1 MKIRNILK
9 RSGGTATKSKTKD
22 KDADYSAFQVRIMWR
37 FCTSALVS
45 TVIVILL
52 YLFLWKERMGEWI
65 LRLIELW
72 MDIDHEDAFYVYNDY
87 FRGIKEVFFAAAI
100 VLIFLLLLVFLFRW
114 LTRYFREINQGIDCL
129 LSDREEQIRLSQE
142 MQPFEIKLNTV
153 QNILIQREQAARA
166 AEQRK
171 NELVMYLAHDIRT
184 PLTSIIGY
192 LRLLEQIPDLPDE
205 EKEKYVHISL
215 EKTYRLEKMINEFFE
230 ITCYNT
236 QQITI
241 ASKAIDLYYLLAQ
254 VIDEHLPL
262 FTEHGNYITF
272 HAAESLEVCGDPER
286 LARVFN
292 NLLKNAVAYSSKGT
306 EITVNAEETP
316 EHIVVTVSNH
326 GKTIPDDKLETL
338 FEKFY
343 RLDESRTSNTGGTGV
358 GLAIA
363 KEIVLLHGGTITAD
377 SKNGLTAFTV
387 TLPIS
392 RQTTPVEHV
401 VQ

>member
-1 MKIRNILK
+1 MR
-9 RSGGTATKSKTKD
+9 RFCA
-22 KDADYSAFQVRIMWR
+22 SAF
-37 FCTSALVS
+37 VS
-45 TVIVILL
+45 TAIVIML
-52 YLFLWKERMGEWI
+52 YLFLWKQRMGEWI
-65 LRLIELW
+65 VRLIELW
-72 MDIDHEDAFYVYNDY
+72 MDIGHEEAFYVYNDY
-87 FRGIKEVFFAAAI
+87 FRGIKEVFFAAAM

-129 LSDREEQIRLSQE
+129 LSDREEQIRLSPE
-142 MQPFEIKLNTV
+142 MRPFEVKLNTV
-153 QNILIQREQAARA
+153 QSILIQREQAARA

-192 LRLLEQIPDLPDE
+192 LRLLEQIPNLPDE
-205 EKEKYVHISL
+205 EKGKYVHISL

-262 FTEHGNYITF
+262 FTEHGNYVTF

-286 LARVFN
+286 LARVFH
-292 NLLKNAVAYSSKGT
+292 NLLKNAASYSSKGT

-363 KEIVLLHGGTITAD
+363 KEIVLLHGGTISAD
-377 SKNGLTAFTV
+377 SKNGLTTFTV
-387 TLPIS
+387 KLPIS
-392 RQTTPVEHV
+392 PKTQCTAHP
-401 VQ
+401 

>member
-9 RSGGTATKSKTKD
+9 RSGDTATKSKTKD

-37 FCTSALVS
+37 FCTSALIS
-45 TVIVILL
+45 TAIVILL

-153 QNILIQREQAARA
+153 QNILIHREQAARA

-241 ASKAIDLYYLLAQ
+241 ASKAIDLYYLLVQ

-363 KEIVLLHGGTITAD
+363 KEIVLLHGGTISAD
-377 SKNGLTAFTV
+377 SKNGLTTFTV
-387 TLPIS
+387 KLPIS
-392 RQTTPVEHV
+392 SKIQLAEHS
-401 VQ
+401 

>member
-9 RSGGTATKSKTKD
+9 RSGDTATKSRTKD
-22 KDADYSAFQVRIMWR
+22 KDTDYSAFQIRIMWR

-45 TVIVILL
+45 TAIVILL

-65 LRLIELW
+65 IRLIELW
-72 MDIDHEDAFYVYNDY
+72 MDIDHEDAFYVYSDY

-153 QNILIQREQAARA
+153 QNILIHREQAARA

-241 ASKAIDLYYLLAQ
+241 ASKAIDLYYLLVQ

-363 KEIVLLHGGTITAD
+363 KESGLLHGGTISAD
-377 SKNGLTAFTV
+377 SKNGLTTFTV
-387 TLPIS
+387 KLPIS
-392 RQTTPVEHV
+392 SKIQLAEHS
-401 VQ
+401 

>member
-1 MKIRNILK
+1 M
-9 RSGGTATKSKTKD
+9 ATKSKTKD

-45 TVIVILL
+45 TAIVILL

>member
-45 TVIVILL
+45 TAIVILL

>member
-9 RSGGTATKSKTKD
+9 RSGDTATKSRTKD
-22 KDADYSAFQVRIMWR
+22 KDTDYSAFQIRIMWR

-45 TVIVILL
+45 TAIVILL

-65 LRLIELW
+65 IRLIELW
-72 MDIDHEDAFYVYNDY
+72 MDIDHEDAFYVYSDY

-363 KEIVLLHGGTITAD
+363 KEIVLLHGGTISTD
-377 SKNGLTAFTV
+377 SKNGLTTFTV
-387 TLPIS
+387 KLPIS
-392 RQTTPVEHV
+392 SKIQLAEHS
-401 VQ
+401 

>member
-9 RSGGTATKSKTKD
+9 RSGDTATKSKTKD

-37 FCTSALVS
+37 FCTSALIS
-45 TVIVILL
+45 TAIVILL

-72 MDIDHEDAFYVYNDY
+72 MDIDHEDAFYVYSDY

-192 LRLLEQIPDLPDE
+192 LRLLEQIPNLQDE
-205 EKEKYVHISL
+205 EKKKYVHISL

-326 GKTIPDDKLETL
+326 GKTVPDDKLETL

-363 KEIVLLHGGTITAD
+363 KEIVLLHGGTISAD
-377 SKNGLTAFTV
+377 SKNGLTTFTV
-387 TLPIS
+387 KLPIS
-392 RQTTPVEHV
+392 PKTQLAEHS
-401 VQ
+401 

>member
-1 MKIRNILK
+1 MKIRNISK
-9 RSGGTATKSKTKD
+9 RSGDMVTKSKTKE
-22 KDADYSAFQVRIMWR
+22 KDADYTTFQLRIIRR
-37 FCTSALVS
+37 FCTSALIS
-45 TVIVILL
+45 TAVVIML
-52 YLFLWKERMGEWI
+52 YVFLWKQRMGEWMV
-65 LRLIELW
+65 RLIELW
-72 MDIDHEDAFYVYNDY
+72 MDINHEDAFYVYNDY
-87 FRGIKEVFFAAAI
+87 FREFREVFFAAAI
-100 VLIFLLLLVFLFRW
+100 VLVFLFLLIFLFRW
-114 LTRYFREINQGIDCL
+114 LTRYFKEINQGIDSL
-129 LSDREEQIRLSQE
+129 LADRKEQIQLSPE

-153 QNILIQREQAARA
+153 QNILTEREQAART

-192 LRLLEQIPDLPDE
+192 LRLLEQIPNLPDE
-205 EKEKYVHISL
+205 EKGKYVHISL

-241 ASKAIDLYYLLAQ
+241 ASKPIDLYYLLAQ

-262 FTEHGNYITF
+262 FTENGNYITF

-292 NLLKNAVAYSSKGT
+292 NLLKNAVAYSSTGT
-306 EITVNAEETP
+306 EIMVNAEETP

-377 SKNGLTAFTV
+377 SKNGLTTFTV
-387 TLPIS
+387 KLPIS
-392 RQTTPVEHV
+392 PKK
-401 VQ
+401 

>member
-9 RSGGTATKSKTKD
+9 RSGDTATKSRTKD
-22 KDADYSAFQVRIMWR
+22 KDTDYSAFQIRIMWR

-45 TVIVILL
+45 TAIVILL

-65 LRLIELW
+65 IRLIELW
-72 MDIDHEDAFYVYNDY
+72 MDIDHEDAFCVYSDY

-241 ASKAIDLYYLLAQ
+241 ASKTIDLYYLLVQ

-363 KEIVLLHGGTITAD
+363 KEIVLLHGGTISAD
-377 SKNGLTAFTV
+377 SKNGLTTFTV
-387 TLPIS
+387 KLPIS
-392 RQTTPVEHV
+392 SKIQLAEHS
-401 VQ
+401 

>member
-1 MKIRNILK
+1 MKVRNILK
-9 RSGGTATKSKTKD
+9 RSGDTATKSKTKD

-37 FCTSALVS
+37 FCTSALIS
-45 TVIVILL
+45 TAIVILL

-153 QNILIQREQAARA
+153 QNILIQRDQAARA

-241 ASKAIDLYYLLAQ
+241 ASKAIDLYYLLVQ

-363 KEIVLLHGGTITAD
+363 KEIVLLHGGTISAD
-377 SKNGLTAFTV
+377 SKNGLTTFTV
-387 TLPIS
+387 KLPIS
-392 RQTTPVEHV
+392 PKTQLTEHS
-401 VQ
+401 

>member
-9 RSGGTATKSKTKD
+9 QSGDMVTKSKIKD
-22 KDADYSAFQVRIMWR
+22 KDTDYSAFQIRIMWR

-45 TVIVILL
+45 TAIVILL

-65 LRLIELW
+65 IRLIELW
-72 MDIDHEDAFYVYNDY
+72 MDIDHEDAFYVYSDY

-241 ASKAIDLYYLLAQ
+241 ASKAIDLYYLLVQ

-363 KEIVLLHGGTITAD
+363 KEIVLLHGGTISAD
-377 SKNGLTAFTV
+377 SKNGLTTFTV
-387 TLPIS
+387 KLPIS
-392 RQTTPVEHV
+392 LKIQLAEHS
-401 VQ
+401 

>member
-1 MKIRNILK
+1 MKIRNISK
-9 RSGGTATKSKTKD
+9 RYGGMVTRLKTKE
-22 KDADYSAFQVRIMWR
+22 KDADYTAFQLRIMRR
-37 FCTSALVS
+37 FCTSALIS
-45 TVIVILL
+45 TAVVIML
-52 YLFLWKERMGEWI
+52 YLFLWKQRMGEWMV
-65 LRLIELW
+65 RLIELW
-72 MDIDHEDAFYVYNDY
+72 MGIDHEDAFYIYNDY
-87 FRGIKEVFFAAAI
+87 FREFREVFFAAAI
-100 VLIFLLLLVFLFRW
+100 VLIFLVLLIFLFRW
-114 LTRYFREINQGIDCL
+114 LTRYFKEINHGIDCL
-129 LSDREEQIRLSQE
+129 LTDREEQIRLSPE

-153 QNILIQREQAARA
+153 QNILTEREQAARA

-205 EKEKYVHISL
+205 ERGKYVHISL

-241 ASKAIDLYYLLAQ
+241 ASKAVDLYYLLAQ
-254 VIDEHLPL
+254 VIDEHMPL
-262 FTEHGNYITF
+262 LTEHGNYITF
-272 HAAESLEVCGDPER
+272 HAAESLEVYGDPER

-292 NLLKNAVAYSSKGT
+292 NLLKNAAAYSSTGT
-306 EITVNAEETP
+306 EIIVNAEETP
-316 EHIVVTVSNH
+316 EHIAVTISNH

-343 RLDESRTSNTGGTGV
+343 RLDESRTSYTGGTGV

-377 SKNGLTAFTV
+377 SKNGLTTFTV
-387 TLPIS
+387 TLPVS
-392 RQTTPVEHV
+392 KETYPNEHS
-401 VQ
+401 

>member
-1 MKIRNILK
+1 MKIRNISK
-9 RSGGTATKSKTKD
+9 RFGGTATKSKTKED
-22 KDADYSAFQVRIMWR
+22 TDYSAFQIRIARR
-37 FCTSALVS
+37 FCASALVS
-45 TVIVILL
+45 TAIVIML
-52 YLFLWKERMGEWI
+52 YLFLWKQRMGEWMV
-65 LRLIELW
+65 RLIELW
-72 MDIDHEDAFYVYNDY
+72 MGIDHEDAFYVYNDY
-87 FRGIKEVFFAAAI
+87 FREFREIFFAAAM
-100 VLIFLLLLVFLFRW
+100 VLLFLFLLVFLFRW
-114 LTRYFREINQGIDCL
+114 LTRYFKEINRGIDCL
-129 LSDREEQIRLSQE
+129 LAHREEQIRLSPE
-142 MQPFEIKLNTV
+142 MRPFEIKLNTV
-153 QNILIQREQAARA
+153 QDILAERERAARA

-192 LRLLEQIPDLPDE
+192 LRLLEQIPDLPAE
-205 EKEKYVHISL
+205 EKGKYVHISL

-241 ASKAIDLYYLLAQ
+241 ASQAVDLYYLLAQ
-254 VIDEHLPL
+254 VIDEHMPL
-262 FTEHGNYITF
+262 FTEHGNYVTF

-286 LARVFN
+286 LARVFH
-292 NLLKNAVAYSSKGT
+292 NLLKNAVAYGSTGT
-306 EITVNAEETP
+306 EITVDAEEAQ
-316 EHIVVTVSNH
+316 EHVVVTVSNH

-343 RLDESRTSNTGGTGV
+343 RLDESRTSNTGGTGI

>member
-9 RSGGTATKSKTKD
+9 RSGDTATKSRTKD
-22 KDADYSAFQVRIMWR
+22 KDTDYSAFQIRIMWR

-45 TVIVILL
+45 TAIVILL

-65 LRLIELW
+65 IRLIELW
-72 MDIDHEDAFYVYNDY
+72 MDIDHEDAFYVYSDY

-153 QNILIQREQAARA
+153 QNILIQREHAARA

-272 HAAESLEVCGDPER
+272 HAAESLEICGDPER

-316 EHIVVTVSNH
+316 EHIVVTVSNQ

-363 KEIVLLHGGTITAD
+363 KEIVLLHGGTISAD
-377 SKNGLTAFTV
+377 SKNGLTTFTV
-387 TLPIS
+387 KLPIS
-392 RQTTPVEHV
+392 PKTQLTEHS
-401 VQ
+401 

>member
-9 RSGGTATKSKTKD
+9 RSGDTATKSKTKD

-37 FCTSALVS
+37 FCTSALIS
-45 TVIVILL
+45 TAIVILL

-153 QNILIQREQAARA
+153 QNILIQRDQAARA

-241 ASKAIDLYYLLAQ
+241 ASKAIDLYYLLVQ

-363 KEIVLLHGGTITAD
+363 KEIVLLHGGTISAD
-377 SKNGLTAFTV
+377 SKNGLTTFTV
-387 TLPIS
+387 KLPIS
-392 RQTTPVEHV
+392 PKTQLTEHS
-401 VQ
+401 

>member
-45 TVIVILL
+45 TAIVILL

-254 VIDEHLPL
+254 VIDEPLPL

>member
-9 RSGGTATKSKTKD
+9 RSGDTATKSRTKD
-22 KDADYSAFQVRIMWR
+22 KDTDYSAFQIRIMWR

-45 TVIVILL
+45 TAIVILL

-65 LRLIELW
+65 IRLIELW
-72 MDIDHEDAFYVYNDY
+72 MDIDHEDAFYVYSDY

-241 ASKAIDLYYLLAQ
+241 ASKAIDLYYLLTQ

-363 KEIVLLHGGTITAD
+363 KEIVLLHGGTISAD
-377 SKNGLTAFTV
+377 SKNGLTTFTV
-387 TLPIS
+387 KLPIS
-392 RQTTPVEHV
+392 SKIQLAEHS
-401 VQ
+401 

>member
-9 RSGGTATKSKTKD
+9 RSGDTATKSRTKD
-22 KDADYSAFQVRIMWR
+22 KDTDYSAFQIWIMWR

-45 TVIVILL
+45 TAIVILL

-65 LRLIELW
+65 IRLIELW
-72 MDIDHEDAFYVYNDY
+72 MDIDHEDAFYVYSDY

-241 ASKAIDLYYLLAQ
+241 ASKAIDLYYLLVQ

-363 KEIVLLHGGTITAD
+363 KEIVLLHGGTISAD
-377 SKNGLTAFTV
+377 SKNGLTTFTV
-387 TLPIS
+387 KLPIS
-392 RQTTPVEHV
+392 SKIQLAEYS
-401 VQ
+401 

>member
-9 RSGGTATKSKTKD
+9 RSGDTATKSKTKD

-37 FCTSALVS
+37 FCTSALIS
-45 TVIVILL
+45 TAIVILL

-114 LTRYFREINQGIDCL
+114 LTHYFREINQGIDCL

-153 QNILIQREQAARA
+153 QNILIQRDQAARA

-241 ASKAIDLYYLLAQ
+241 ASKAIDLYYLLVQ

-363 KEIVLLHGGTITAD
+363 KEIVLLHGGTISAD
-377 SKNGLTAFTV
+377 SKNGLTTFTV
-387 TLPIS
+387 KLPIS
-392 RQTTPVEHV
+392 PKTQLTEHS
-401 VQ
+401 

>member
-9 RSGGTATKSKTKD
+9 RSGDTATKSRTKD
-22 KDADYSAFQVRIMWR
+22 KDADYSAFQVRIIRR

-52 YLFLWKERMGEWI
+52 YLFLWKRRMGEWI
-65 LRLIELW
+65 VRLIELW

-316 EHIVVTVSNH
+316 EHIVVTVSNQ

-363 KEIVLLHGGTITAD
+363 KEIVLLHGGTISAD
-377 SKNGLTAFTV
+377 SKNGLTTFTV
-387 TLPIS
+387 KLPIS
-392 RQTTPVEHV
+392 PKTQLTEHS
-401 VQ
+401 

>member
-9 RSGGTATKSKTKD
+9 RSGDTATKSRTKD
-22 KDADYSAFQVRIMWR
+22 KDTDYSAFQIRIMWR

-45 TVIVILL
+45 TAIVILL

-65 LRLIELW
+65 IRLIELW
-72 MDIDHEDAFYVYNDY
+72 MDIDHEDAFYVYSDY

-272 HAAESLEVCGDPER
+272 HAAESLEICGDPER

-363 KEIVLLHGGTITAD
+363 KEIVLLHGGTISAD
-377 SKNGLTAFTV
+377 SKNGLTTFTV
-387 TLPIS
+387 KLPIS
-392 RQTTPVEHV
+392 SKIQLAEHS
-401 VQ
+401 

>member
-9 RSGGTATKSKTKD
+9 RSGDTATKSKTKD

-45 TVIVILL
+45 TAIVILL

-72 MDIDHEDAFYVYNDY
+72 MDIDHEDAFYVYSDY

-241 ASKAIDLYYLLAQ
+241 ASKAIDLYYLLVQ

-286 LARVFN
+286 LARVFH
-292 NLLKNAVAYSSKGT
+292 NLLKNAASYSSKGT

-363 KEIVLLHGGTITAD
+363 KEIVLLHGGTISAD
-377 SKNGLTAFTV
+377 SKNGLTTFTV
-387 TLPIS
+387 KLPIS
-392 RQTTPVEHV
+392 SKIQLAEHS
-401 VQ
+401 

>member
-9 RSGGTATKSKTKD
+9 RSGDTATKSRTKD
-22 KDADYSAFQVRIMWR
+22 KDTDYSAFQIRIMWR

-45 TVIVILL
+45 TAIVILL

-72 MDIDHEDAFYVYNDY
+72 MDIDHEDAFYVYSDY

-241 ASKAIDLYYLLAQ
+241 ASKTIDLYYLLVQ

-292 NLLKNAVAYSSKGT
+292 NLLKNTVAYSSKGT

-363 KEIVLLHGGTITAD
+363 KEIVLLHGGTISAD
-377 SKNGLTAFTV
+377 SKNGLTTFTV
-387 TLPIS
+387 KLPIS
-392 RQTTPVEHV
+392 SKIQLAEHS
-401 VQ
+401 

>member
-9 RSGGTATKSKTKD
+9 RSGDTATKSKIKD
-22 KDADYSAFQVRIMWR
+22 KDTDYSAFQVRIMWR
-37 FCTSALVS
+37 FCTSALIS
-45 TVIVILL
+45 TAIVILL

-65 LRLIELW
+65 IHLIELW

-114 LTRYFREINQGIDCL
+114 LTRYFKEINQGIDCL
-129 LSDREEQIRLSQE
+129 LSDREEQIQLSQE
-142 MQPFEIKLNTV
+142 MRPFEIKLNAV
-153 QNILIQREQAARA
+153 QNILTQREQAARA

-241 ASKAIDLYYLLAQ
+241 ASKAIDLYYLLTQ

-306 EITVNAEETP
+306 EITVNAEEST
-316 EHIVVTVSNH
+316 EYIIVTVSNH

-363 KEIVLLHGGTITAD
+363 KEIVLLHGGTISAD
-377 SKNGLTAFTV
+377 SKNGLTTFTV
-387 TLPIS
+387 RLPIS
-392 RQTTPVEHV
+392 QKTQLAEHS
-401 VQ
+401 

>member
-9 RSGGTATKSKTKD
+9 RSGDTATKSRTKD
-22 KDADYSAFQVRIMWR
+22 KDTDYSAFQIRIMWR

-45 TVIVILL
+45 TAIVILL

-65 LRLIELW
+65 IRLIELW

-241 ASKAIDLYYLLAQ
+241 ASKTIDLYYLLVQ

-363 KEIVLLHGGTITAD
+363 KEIVLLHGGTISAD
-377 SKNGLTAFTV
+377 SKNGLTTFTV
-387 TLPIS
+387 KLPIS
-392 RQTTPVEHV
+392 SKIQLAEHS
-401 VQ
+401 

>member
-9 RSGGTATKSKTKD
+9 RSGDTATKSRTKD
-22 KDADYSAFQVRIMWR
+22 KDTDYSAFQIRIMWR

-45 TVIVILL
+45 TAIVILL

-65 LRLIELW
+65 VRLIELW
-72 MDIDHEDAFYVYNDY
+72 MDIGHEEAFYVYNDY
-87 FRGIKEVFFAAAI
+87 FRGIKEVFFAAAM

-129 LSDREEQIRLSQE
+129 LSDREEQIRLSPE
-142 MQPFEIKLNTV
+142 MRPFEVKLNTV
-153 QNILIQREQAARA
+153 QSILIQREQAARA

-192 LRLLEQIPDLPDE
+192 LRLLEQIPNLPDE
-205 EKEKYVHISL
+205 EKGKYVHISL

-363 KEIVLLHGGTITAD
+363 KEIVLLHGGTISAD
-377 SKNGLTAFTV
+377 SKNGLTTFTV
-387 TLPIS
+387 KLPIS
-392 RQTTPVEHV
+392 PKTQCTAHP
-401 VQ
+401 

>member
-1 MKIRNILK
+1 MKIRSTSK
-9 RSGGTATKSKTKD
+9 RFGDTVTKSKTEE
-22 KDADYSAFQVRIMWR
+22 KDADYSAFQIRITRR
-37 FCTSALVS
+37 FCTSALIS

-52 YLFLWKERMGEWI
+52 YLFLWKRRMGEWI
-65 LRLIELW
+65 VRLIELW
-72 MDIDHEDAFYVYNDY
+72 TGIGHEEAFYVYNDY

-114 LTRYFREINQGIDCL
+114 LTRYFKEINQGIDSL
-129 LSDREEQIRLSQE
+129 LSDREEQIRLSPE

-153 QNILIQREQAARA
+153 QNILIRREREARA

-171 NELVMYLAHDIRT
+171 NELVLYLAHDIRT

-192 LRLLEQIPDLPDE
+192 LRLLEQIPELPE
-205 EKEKYVHISL
+205 EAKEKYVHISL
-215 EKTYRLEKMINEFFE
+215 EKAYRLEKMIHEFFE

-241 ASKAIDLYYLLAQ
+241 APKAVDLYYLLAQ
-254 VIDEHLPL
+254 VIDEHMPL
-262 FTEHGNYITF
+262 LAEHENYITF
-272 HAAESLEVCGDPER
+272 HAAESLEVRGDPER

-292 NLLKNAVAYSSKGT
+292 NLLKNAVAYGSTGT
-306 EITVNAEETP
+306 EIIVSAEETP
-316 EHIVVTVSNH
+316 DHIVVTVSNH

-363 KEIVLLHGGTITAD
+363 KEIVTLHGGTIAAD
-377 SKNGLTAFTV
+377 SKDGLTTFTV
-387 TLPIS
+387 KLPVS
-392 RQTTPVEHV
+392 PKTYPAGH
-401 VQ
+401 

>member
-9 RSGGTATKSKTKD
+9 RSGDTATKSKTKD

-37 FCTSALVS
+37 FCTSALIS
-45 TVIVILL
+45 TAIVILL

-153 QNILIQREQAARA
+153 QNILIQRDQAARA

-241 ASKAIDLYYLLAQ
+241 ASKAIDLYYLLVQ

-363 KEIVLLHGGTITAD
+363 KEIVLLHGGTISAD
-377 SKNGLTAFTV
+377 SKNGLTTFTV
-387 TLPIS
+387 KLPIS
-392 RQTTPVEHV
+392 SKIQLAEHS
-401 VQ
+401 

>member
-37 FCTSALVS
+37 FCTSALIS
-45 TVIVILL
+45 TAIVILL

-72 MDIDHEDAFYVYNDY
+72 MNIDHEDAFYVYNDY
-87 FRGIKEVFFAAAI
+87 FRGFKEVFFAAAI

-192 LRLLEQIPDLPDE
+192 LRLLEQIPNLPDE
-205 EKEKYVHISL
+205 EKGKYIHISL

-262 FTEHGNYITF
+262 FTEHGNYVTF

-286 LARVFN
+286 LARVFH
-292 NLLKNAVAYSSKGT
+292 NLLKNAASYSSKGT

-363 KEIVLLHGGTITAD
+363 KEIVLLHGGTISAD
-377 SKNGLTAFTV
+377 SKNGLTTFTV
-387 TLPIS
+387 KLPIS
-392 RQTTPVEHV
+392 PKTQLPEHS
-401 VQ
+401 

>member
-1 MKIRNILK
+1 MKIRNISK
-9 RSGGTATKSKTKD
+9 QSGGMVTRLKTKE
-22 KDADYSAFQVRIMWR
+22 KDADYTAFQLRITRR
-37 FCTSALVS
+37 FCTIALLS
-45 TVIVILL
+45 TAIVIML
-52 YLFLWKERMGEWI
+52 YLFLWKQRMGEWMV
-65 LRLIELW
+65 RLIELW
-72 MDIDHEDAFYVYNDY
+72 TDIDHEDAFYIYNDY
-87 FRGIKEVFFAAAI
+87 FRKFKEVFFAMAI
-100 VLIFLLLLVFLFRW
+100 ILIFLFLLIFLFRW
-114 LTRYFREINQGIDCL
+114 LTRYFKEINQGIDCL
-129 LSDREEQIRLSQE
+129 LAEQAEQIQLSPE

-153 QNILIQREQAARA
+153 QNILTAREQAARA

-192 LRLLEQIPDLPDE
+192 LRLLEQIKDLPE
-205 EKEKYVHISL
+205 EDKRKYIHISL

-241 ASKAIDLYYLLAQ
+241 AAKAVDLYYLLAQ
-254 VIDEHLPL
+254 VIDEHMPL

-272 HAAESLEVCGDPER
+272 HAPESLEVYGDPER

-292 NLLKNAVAYSSKGT
+292 NLLKNAVNYSSPGT
-306 EITVNAEETP
+306 EIIVNAEETP
-316 EHIVVTVSNH
+316 NHIVVTVSNH

-363 KEIVLLHGGTITAD
+363 KEIVILHGGTITAD
-377 SKNGLTAFTV
+377 SKNGLTVLTV
-387 TLPIS
+387 TLPTS
-392 RQTTPVEHV
+392 K
-401 VQ
+401 

>member
-9 RSGGTATKSKTKD
+9 RSGDTATKSRTKD
-22 KDADYSAFQVRIMWR
+22 KDTDYSAFQIRIMWR

-45 TVIVILL
+45 TAIVILL

-65 LRLIELW
+65 IRLIELW
-72 MDIDHEDAFYVYNDY
+72 MDIDHEDAFYVYSDY

-153 QNILIQREQAARA
+153 QNILIHREQAARA

-241 ASKAIDLYYLLAQ
+241 ASKAIDLYYLLVQ

-363 KEIVLLHGGTITAD
+363 KEIVLLHGGTISAD
-377 SKNGLTAFTV
+377 SKNGLTTFTV
-387 TLPIS
+387 KLPIS
-392 RQTTPVEHV
+392 SKIQLAEHS
-401 VQ
+401 

>member
-9 RSGGTATKSKTKD
+9 RSGDTATKSKTKD
-22 KDADYSAFQVRIMWR
+22 KDTDYSVFQIRIMRR
-37 FCTSALVS
+37 FCASAFVS
-45 TVIVILL
+45 TAIVIML
-52 YLFLWKERMGEWI
+52 YLFLWKQRMGEWI
-65 LRLIELW
+65 VRLIELW
-72 MDIDHEDAFYVYNDY
+72 MDIGHEEAFYVYNDY
-87 FRGIKEVFFAAAI
+87 FRGIKEVFFAAAM

-129 LSDREEQIRLSQE
+129 LSDREEQIRLSPE
-142 MQPFEIKLNTV
+142 MRPFEVKLNTV
-153 QNILIQREQAARA
+153 QSILIQREQAARA

-192 LRLLEQIPDLPDE
+192 LRLLEQIPNLPDE
-205 EKEKYVHISL
+205 EKGKYVHISL

-262 FTEHGNYITF
+262 FTEHGNYVTF

-286 LARVFN
+286 LARVFH
-292 NLLKNAVAYSSKGT
+292 NLLKNAASYSSKGT

-363 KEIVLLHGGTITAD
+363 KEIVLLHGGTISAD
-377 SKNGLTAFTV
+377 SKNGLTTFTV
-387 TLPIS
+387 KLPIS
-392 RQTTPVEHV
+392 PKTQCTAHP
-401 VQ
+401 

>member
-9 RSGGTATKSKTKD
+9 RSGDTATKSKTKD

-37 FCTSALVS
+37 FCTSALIS
-45 TVIVILL
+45 TAIVILL

-153 QNILIQREQAARA
+153 QNILIQRDQAARA

-241 ASKAIDLYYLLAQ
+241 ASKAVDRYYLLVQ

-343 RLDESRTSNTGGTGV
+343 RLDESRTSNTGGAGV

-363 KEIVLLHGGTITAD
+363 KEIVLLHGGTISAD
-377 SKNGLTAFTV
+377 SKNGLTTFTV
-387 TLPIS
+387 KLPIS
-392 RQTTPVEHV
+392 PKTQLTEHS
-401 VQ
+401 

>member
-45 TVIVILL
+45 TAIVILL

-241 ASKAIDLYYLLAQ
+241 ASKAIDLYYLLVQ

>member
-9 RSGGTATKSKTKD
+9 RSGDTATKSRTKD
-22 KDADYSAFQVRIMWR
+22 KDADYSAFQVRIIRR

-45 TVIVILL
+45 TAIVILL
-52 YLFLWKERMGEWI
+52 YLFLWKRRMGEWI
-65 LRLIELW
+65 VRLIELW

-153 QNILIQREQAARA
+153 QNILIQREHAARA

-254 VIDEHLPL
+254 VINEHLPL

-272 HAAESLEVCGDPER
+272 HAAESLEICGDPER

-316 EHIVVTVSNH
+316 EHIVVTVSNQ

-363 KEIVLLHGGTITAD
+363 KEIVLLHGGTISAD
-377 SKNGLTAFTV
+377 SKNGLTTFTV
-387 TLPIS
+387 KLPIS
-392 RQTTPVEHV
+392 PKTQLTEHS
-401 VQ
+401 

>member
-9 RSGGTATKSKTKD
+9 RSGDTATKSKTKD

-45 TVIVILL
+45 TAIVILL

-65 LRLIELW
+65 IRLIELW

-192 LRLLEQIPDLPDE
+192 LRLLEQIPELPDE

-326 GKTIPDDKLETL
+326 GKTVPDDKLETL

-363 KEIVLLHGGTITAD
+363 KEIVLLHGGTISAD
-377 SKNGLTAFTV
+377 SKNGLTTFTV
-387 TLPIS
+387 KLPIS
-392 RQTTPVEHV
+392 SKIQLAEHS
-401 VQ
+401 

>member
-9 RSGGTATKSKTKD
+9 RSGDTATKSRTKD
-22 KDADYSAFQVRIMWR
+22 KDTDYFAFQIRIMWR

-45 TVIVILL
+45 TAIVILL

-65 LRLIELW
+65 IRLIELW
-72 MDIDHEDAFYVYNDY
+72 MDIDHEDAFYVYSDY

-241 ASKAIDLYYLLAQ
+241 ASKTIDLYYLLVQ

-363 KEIVLLHGGTITAD
+363 KEIVLLHGGTISAD
-377 SKNGLTAFTV
+377 SKNGLTTFTV
-387 TLPIS
+387 KLPIS
-392 RQTTPVEHV
+392 SKIQLAEHS
-401 VQ
+401 

>member
-9 RSGGTATKSKTKD
+9 RSGDTATKSKTKD

-37 FCTSALVS
+37 FCTSALIS
-45 TVIVILL
+45 TAIVILL

-153 QNILIQREQAARA
+153 QNILIQRDQAARA

-241 ASKAIDLYYLLAQ
+241 ASKAIDLYYLLVQ

-363 KEIVLLHGGTITAD
+363 KEIVLLHGGTISAD
-377 SKNGLTAFTV
+377 SKNGLTTFTV
-387 TLPIS
+387 KLPIS
-392 RQTTPVEHV
+392 SKIQLAEH
-401 VQ
+401 